1 MSAEEDLRRLIDEP
15 ANSSK
20 YKSDKLAAILQ
31 AHNGDA
37 NLAAAQI
44 WLEKAATY
52 SKLVDMQ
59 EGDSKRNNSDL
70 MKNATQM
77 AKIFQGASNT
87 GDTGVRP
94 TGTNRIIRP

>member
-1 MSAEEDLRRLIDEP
+1 MSTEEDLRRLIDEP
-15 ANSSK
+15 AGDSD
-20 YKSDKLAAILQ
+20 YQSDKLATILQ

-59 EGDSKRNNSDL
+59 EGESKRNLSDL
-70 MKNATQM
+70 MKNALRM
-77 AKIFQGASNT
+77 AQLCQDSSNT

-94 TGTNRIIRP
+94 TGTSRIIRP